1 MTRTRGIVGVVLGV
15 IFLAAG
21 YSLLVGSDPLIET
34 TAPAADTEPTL
45 PSGGSEELVCAADTT
60 SSTPELE
67 TAACSKCPP
76 GQPKCIR
83 DRDCDAVCGGRV
95 AGSCV
100 QINSCIRCCL
110 CAT

>member
-1 MTRTRGIVGVVLGV
+1 MSRTHGIVGIVLGV
-15 IFLAAG
+15 VFLAAG
-21 YSLLVGSDPLIET
+21 FPLLVGSDRPIET
-34 TAPAADTEPTL
+34 AAPAAGTELTL
-45 PSGGSEELVCAADTT
+45 PSGGSEELVCAADTAP
-60 SSTPELE
+60 STLELE
-67 TAACSKCPP
+67 AAACSKCPP

-95 AGSCV
+95 EGSCV